1 MTKAPTPLVIK
12 VGGAFIDAPLG
23 QDVFFQNIAKLQSIR
38 PVVIVHGGGAGV
50 QNLLETLGLESH
62 KINGLRVT
70 PAEHMPYVAGAL
82 AGTYNTKMLSFAIA
96 QNISAVGLTL
106 ADGGMTQCSII
117 DRQLGAVGDAQ
128 PHAAHLPK
136 TLLQI
141 GQLPIINSIGAL
153 PNGQLVNVNADQAA
167 TAIACLLHADLLLL
181 SDVPGVLNGN
191 KDKVESLTQ
200 AQANQLTDDGVLI
213 DGMRVK
219 VDAAF
224 TAANTLNRPVVIGAW
239 SDSEA
244 FLRPN
249 LNGVGTHIFPQ

>member
-12 VGGAFIDAPLG
+12 VGGAFIDAPQG
-23 QDVFFQNIAKLQSIR
+23 QAEFFQNIAKLQSIR

-50 QNLLETLGLESH
+50 QHLLESLGLDSH

-70 PAEHMPYVAGAL
+70 PPEHMPFVAGAL

-96 QNISAVGLTL
+96 QNIAAVGLTL
-106 ADGGMTQCSII
+106 ADGGMTECSIM

-153 PNGQLVNVNADQAA
+153 PCGQLVNVNADQAA

-181 SDVPGVLNGN
+181 SDVPGVLDGAKN
-191 KDKVESLTQ
+191 KVDSLTQ
-200 AQANQLTDDGVLI
+200 TQADELTLSGVLI

-239 SDSEA
+239 SDSEPYRSEGEA
-244 FLRPN
+244 WQQ
-249 LNGVGTHIFPQ
+249 I

>member
-12 VGGAFIDAPLG
+12 VGGAFIDAPQG
-23 QDVFFQNIAKLQSIR
+23 QAEFFQNIAKLQSIR

-50 QNLLETLGLESH
+50 QHLLESLGLDSH

-70 PAEHMPYVAGAL
+70 PPEHMQFVAGAL

-96 QNISAVGLTL
+96 QNIAAVGLTL
-106 ADGGMTQCSII
+106 ADGGMTECSII

-153 PNGQLVNVNADQAA
+153 PCGQLVNVNADQAA

-181 SDVPGVLNGN
+181 SDVPGVLDGAKN
-191 KDKVESLTQ
+191 KVDSLTQ
-200 AQANQLTDDGVLI
+200 TQTDELTLSGVLI

-244 FLRPN
+244 FLRPT
-249 LNGVGTHIFPQ
+249 LHGVGTHIIPQ